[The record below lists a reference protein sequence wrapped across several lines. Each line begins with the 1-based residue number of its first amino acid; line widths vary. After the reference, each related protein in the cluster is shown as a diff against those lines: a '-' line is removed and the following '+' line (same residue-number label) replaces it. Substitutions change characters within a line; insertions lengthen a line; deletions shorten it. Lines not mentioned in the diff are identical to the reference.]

1 MELEPTAVRPQVR
14 PPDPPP
20 PPPPPPPAA
29 TPRATPATPSSAT
42 PAVTPTAE
50 TSADTRARVT
60 ADPAAAHL
68 RTRAEAAVPRT
79 AERAP
84 ATTAD
89 EDRARL
95 SASPAFAAL
104 PEARR
109 TQTQDLLTRHADDP
123 AARRT
128 LTRTVESPGFG
139 KLEAGSQERMLTLLG
154 GTNDDLSRPARQLM
168 DRELDRSARLPAQQQ
183 ADRYEK
189 FLREQPHRPEL
200 VVGEGNPNG
209 AGPVRY
215 GDTTRERRSPFD
227 RRPAPGVRGDVEIDM
242 SRTPVVTPE
251 RSHDRRYPAIT
262 REEIGEGLRALPDTA
277 RRSVAEVYSNPREH
291 NEGAFGTADEESR
304 RLDIFPGPEARRNGN
319 LPATVSHEVGHTLAF
334 QRLGRDF
341 ETGAGQAYKDAM
353 RSDRLSPSRYAAD
366 SEHEDFAETF
376 ALYIKHRGTPR
387 EQEVREM
394 FPARMRVIDWAIQSD
409 PTGVVEHGGYR

>member
-1 MELEPTAVRPQVR
+1 MDVEPTQVRPQVR

-20 PPPPPPPAA
+20 PPPPPPVAPASPSAPRSPAVSADA
-29 TPRATPATPSSAT
+29 TTPS
-42 PAVTPTAE
+42 AE
-50 TSADTRARVT
+50 TSAHTRARVT
-60 ADPAAAHL
+60 ADPAATQL
-68 RTRAEAAVPRT
+68 RTRAEAAIPR
-79 AERAP
+79 
-84 ATTAD
+84 TTAD

-95 SASPAFAAL
+95 AASPAFGAL

-128 LTRTVESPGFG
+128 ITRTAESPGFG
-139 KLEAGSQERMLTLLG
+139 RLEAGSQERLMTLLG
-154 GTNDDLSRPARQLM
+154 GTNGDLSGPARRHF
-168 DRELDRSARLPAQQQ
+168 DRELDRTARLPADQQ
-183 ADRYEK
+183 ADRFEK
-189 FLREQPHRPEL
+189 FLRDQPHRPEL
-200 VVGEGNPNG
+200 IAGEGNPNG

-262 REEIGEGLRALPDTA
+262 RQEIGEGLRALPDSA
-277 RRSVAEVYSNPREH
+277 RRSVTEVYSNPREH
-291 NEGAFGTADEESR
+291 DEGAFGTADEESR

-341 ETGAGQAYKDAM
+341 ETGAGQAYRDAI
-353 RSDRLSPSRYAAD
+353 RSDRLSPSQYAGS